1 MINLANSMERNKSFT
16 QEDDFINYLV
26 YTSVGKIFNVNK
38 LNIATP
44 DAAALSPAQV
54 TEMQVASPVA
64 GAYADDEDSSP
75 NNQFRLQPPRR
86 SRRIAGLP
94 PGEGIT

>member
-1 MINLANSMERNKSFT
+1 MKTAIKDFNLNN
-16 QEDDFINYLV
+16 
-26 YTSVGKIFNVNK
+26 FNV
-38 LNIATP
+38 ATP

-54 TEMQVASPVA
+54 TEMQFASPVA
-64 GAYADDEDSSP
+64 GAYAEDDDSSP
-75 NNQFRLQPPRR
+75 NNQFRQQQLRR